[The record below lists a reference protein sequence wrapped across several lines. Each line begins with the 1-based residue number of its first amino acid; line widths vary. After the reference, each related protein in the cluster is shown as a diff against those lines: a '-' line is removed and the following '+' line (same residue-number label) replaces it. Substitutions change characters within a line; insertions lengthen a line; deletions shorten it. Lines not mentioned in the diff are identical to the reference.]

1 MSERTQRCQ
10 INGILSNP
18 QKVVCGVPQGSILG
32 PLLFLI
38 YINDMGLSLR
48 HCMYDMYADD
58 TTFYVIGSD
67 INDINDKLIAD
78 MCAIS
83 KWCEVNKMVMN
94 TNKTKTMLLGS
105 HQRLSKFKESST
117 LSVEVNGCLLENAES
132 EKLLGVYID
141 PTLSWN
147 SHINYVYPLVSSR
160 IALLRRIKP
169 FIDRETCILY
179 YTGYILP
186 MLDYCSAK

>member
-1 MSERTQRCQ
+1 M
-10 INGILSNP
+10 ILNP
-18 QKVVCGVPQGSILG
+18 QKVVCGVLQGSILG

-48 HCMYDMYADD
+48 YDMYADD

-67 INDINDKLIAD
+67 INDINDKLTAD

-105 HQRLSKFKESST
+105 QQRLSKFKESAT

-160 IALLRRIKP
+160 IALL
-169 FIDRETCILY
+169 
-179 YTGYILP
+179 
-186 MLDYCSAK
+186 